1 MQRYKRREREINR
14 APACVRVLVLLLI
27 AGPARATWIEGKVYC
42 DDGDFQFSAGD
53 TPVDGV
59 VVKAVSQTASPG
71 TTLTDTTGDAVP

>member
-1 MQRYKRREREINR
+1 LRPR
-14 APACVRVLVLLLI
+14 PGLLLI

-53 TPVDGV
+53 TPVERRGRE
-59 VVKAVSQTASPG
+59 AVSQTASPG